1 MHRFIE
7 KPDEE
12 EKPEDE
18 SDDRTGDEPEQ
29 RHEGSGDDSSEDK
42 PEKEA
47 EQKFYRPG
55 GFDGED
61 K

>member
-1 MHRFIE
+1 M
-7 KPDEE
+7 
-12 EKPEDE
+12 
-18 SDDRTGDEPEQ
+18 TGQ
-29 RHEGSGDDSSEDK
+29 GMSRSSAMRAEDK

>member
-1 MHRFIE
+1 M
-7 KPDEE
+7 
-12 EKPEDE
+12 
-18 SDDRTGDEPEQ
+18 TGPEQ
-29 RHEGSGDDSSEDK
+29 RHEGSGEDSSEDK

-55 GFDGED
+55 GFDDED

>member
-1 MHRFIE
+1 M
-7 KPDEE
+7 
-12 EKPEDE
+12 
-18 SDDRTGDEPEQ
+18 TGQGMSRSNGE
-29 RHEGSGDDSSEDK
+29 DSSEDK